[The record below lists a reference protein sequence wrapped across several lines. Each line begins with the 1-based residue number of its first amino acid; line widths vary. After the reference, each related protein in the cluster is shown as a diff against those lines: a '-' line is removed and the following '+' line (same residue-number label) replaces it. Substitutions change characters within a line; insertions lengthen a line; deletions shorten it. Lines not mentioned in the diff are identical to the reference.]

1 MAWKKT
7 AIDSI
12 TSILRQ
18 SAAMGRGGFEAG
30 RFLGIEGGLLR
41 FGDKMRPTC

>member
-1 MAWKKT
+1 MEKT

-18 SAAMGRGGFEAG
+18 SAAMAGGGFEAG

-41 FGDKMRPTC
+41 FIEKMRPTC